1 MLLTSVPGSG
11 AAAWVLGAGVWE
23 TLQKWQQKVW
33 HLQIQET
40 IYLPDWRSPEM
51 THQEGSSDFIINKDG
66 NYYIKFN
73 TTIYEPPSTGKETTL
88 SVYLEHNK
96 GN

>member
-1 MLLTSVPGSG
+1 MLSLSKTVKKYNQGIIESLSLCSVPGSG
-11 AAAWVLGAGVWE
+11 TAAWVLGAGVWE

-51 THQEGSSDFIINKDG
+51 THQEGSHRLRVQVVPGILWAGVVFHP
-66 NYYIKFN
+66 Y
-73 TTIYEPPSTGKETTL
+73 P
-88 SVYLEHNK
+88 
-96 GN
+96 